1 MRARV
6 ADRAYTDAD
15 LDAAIAAISE
25 PERVRVAQSLVTR
38 VAPALGRV
46 LDAAIHEGGWFDDAH
61 RQAVR
66 EAAAQGDP
74 QVRLDA
80 VQTLIAEELR
90 LGMFVG
96 VTVGFELARELQT
109 RDQED

>member
-1 MRARV
+1 M

-15 LDAAIAAISE
+15 LDAAISAISE
-25 PERVRVAQSLVTR
+25 PDRLREAQSIVTR
-38 VAPALGRV
+38 AAPSLGRV
-46 LDAAIHEGGWFDDAH
+46 LDAAINEGGWFDDAH

-66 EAAAQGDP
+66 DAAAHDEP
-74 QVRLDA
+74 QARAEA
-80 VQTLIAEELR
+80 VQALIAAELR

-96 VTVGFELARELQT
+96 VAVGYELARELKT